1 MIKHNFVTLNEYQAQ
16 ILKLAKD
23 KGWGNDLA
31 WLFYG
36 CYKELGEL
44 SIALEH
50 KQIEKYGS
58 EFAGIMHYLLQL
70 MQTIDPSL
78 DLDYTLQH
86 EISRNYK
93 KKKKTYLNGKI
104 VRK

>member
-1 MIKHNFVTLNEYQAQ
+1 MTNLKEYQFQ
-16 ILKLAKD
+16 ILQLAKH
-23 KGWGNDLA
+23 KNWGNDFV

-44 SIALEH
+44 SIA
-50 KQIEKYGS
+50 IENRQNYKYGS

-70 MQTIDPSL
+70 MHAINPSL
-78 DLDYTLQH
+78 DLDLALKS
-86 EISRNYK
+86 EIERNYQ